1 MRIIRDPKRLNP
13 CVLVLGMF
21 DGVHRGHQALLMRGD
36 ELAQEMV
43 YPLAV
48 CTFQPHPLHVLAP
61 EKEPVMLTTL
71 PEKAAVMQSFGVDG
85 LCVTT
90 FTRARANQ
98 SPEDFMAELVE
109 VYAPVVIVCGFNFT
123 FGAGGKGN
131 GQMLKEYGKKHG
143 FRTVIVP
150 EVVIDG
156 ETVSSTRIR
165 RLLAQG
171 DMHEV
176 NNLLG
181 RGYSIAGRVEE
192 GKQVGRT
199 IGFPTANITIP
210 PHKALP
216 AFGVYAC
223 YLETSGGIFPA
234 VVNVGRHPTL
244 PEGHVT
250 VEAHVLDEFLSLYGR
265 NVRLTF
271 LKFMRPEQ
279 KFDSIETL
287 RAQKEQLE
295 YAKSASSD
303 AATALRLDTDIREQI
318 VSVRAAYESG
328 AYSSL
333 DTLIPQLKTTVLKR
347 EYAYNGSD
355 NLTARLDELSA
366 QISALSSAASGGTTR
381 ITAPVSGTYSAV
393 ADGYESVLTAEALE
407 TMTPSQLTAIA
418 PQSVST
424 TVGKLIEG
432 SAWYFAANISEE
444 DAAGLKVGSSLT
456 LRMASGVEFDLPVKL
471 TRISNAENGK
481 CLIVLKSTRYL
492 SYVTLLREQNA
503 ELILNQYEGLRVPK
517 NALRVNEDGVS
528 GVYCLIGRVAYFKPV
543 AIVYQGSDY
552 CLVEP
557 GKIEAATESQQSL
570 YTLRP
575 NDEVIVSAGELYNG
589 KVVD

>member
-98 SPEDFMAELVE
+98 SPEDFMAELV
-109 VYAPVVIVCGFNFT
+109 
-123 FGAGGKGN
+123 
-131 GQMLKEYGKKHG
+131 EYGKKHG

-287 RAQKEQLE
+287 RAQI
-295 YAKSASSD
+295 AHD
-303 AATALRLDTDIREQI
+303 ADDC
-318 VSVRAAYESG
+318 RA
-328 AYSSL
+328 
-333 DTLIPQLKTTVLKR
+333 
-347 EYAYNGSD
+347 
-355 NLTARLDELSA
+355 
-366 QISALSSAASGGTTR
+366 
-381 ITAPVSGTYSAV
+381 
-393 ADGYESVLTAEALE
+393 
-407 TMTPSQLTAIA
+407 
-418 PQSVST
+418 
-424 TVGKLIEG
+424 
-432 SAWYFAANISEE
+432 YFAQ
-444 DAAGLKVGSSLT
+444 L
-456 LRMASGVEFDLPVKL
+456 
-471 TRISNAENGK
+471 
-481 CLIVLKSTRYL
+481 
-492 SYVTLLREQNA
+492 Q
-503 ELILNQYEGLRVPK
+503 
-517 NALRVNEDGVS
+517 
-528 GVYCLIGRVAYFKPV
+528 
-543 AIVYQGSDY
+543 
-552 CLVEP
+552 
-557 GKIEAATESQQSL
+557 
-570 YTLRP
+570 
-575 NDEVIVSAGELYNG
+575 
-589 KVVD
+589 

>member
-71 PEKAAVMQSFGVDG
+71 PEKAAVLQSFGVDG

-131 GQMLKEYGKKHG
+131 GQLLKEYGKKHG

-287 RAQKEQLE
+287 RAQI
-295 YAKSASSD
+295 AHD
-303 AATALRLDTDIREQI
+303 ADDC
-318 VSVRAAYESG
+318 RA
-328 AYSSL
+328 
-333 DTLIPQLKTTVLKR
+333 
-347 EYAYNGSD
+347 
-355 NLTARLDELSA
+355 
-366 QISALSSAASGGTTR
+366 
-381 ITAPVSGTYSAV
+381 
-393 ADGYESVLTAEALE
+393 
-407 TMTPSQLTAIA
+407 
-418 PQSVST
+418 
-424 TVGKLIEG
+424 
-432 SAWYFAANISEE
+432 YFAQ
-444 DAAGLKVGSSLT
+444 L
-456 LRMASGVEFDLPVKL
+456 
-471 TRISNAENGK
+471 
-481 CLIVLKSTRYL
+481 
-492 SYVTLLREQNA
+492 Q
-503 ELILNQYEGLRVPK
+503 
-517 NALRVNEDGVS
+517 
-528 GVYCLIGRVAYFKPV
+528 
-543 AIVYQGSDY
+543 
-552 CLVEP
+552 
-557 GKIEAATESQQSL
+557 
-570 YTLRP
+570 
-575 NDEVIVSAGELYNG
+575 
-589 KVVD
+589 